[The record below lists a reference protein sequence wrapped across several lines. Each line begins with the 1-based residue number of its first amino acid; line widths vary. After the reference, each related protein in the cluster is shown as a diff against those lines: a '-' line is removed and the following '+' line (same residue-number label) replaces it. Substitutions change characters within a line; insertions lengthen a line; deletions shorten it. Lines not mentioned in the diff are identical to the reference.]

1 MFHKPNF
8 IFKNLLIKFSTLFAK
23 LSPNGVK
30 VSVLP
35 NFTGRKKIVFSSPL
49 IYTTN
54 YTHMKTKQLTL
65 PLFPLNMI
73 LFPGETTKLY
83 IFEDRYKQL
92 VEDCLDND
100 ASFGIPYLEK
110 GKMQKYGSEV
120 KISRILKTH
129 ENGGMDILIE
139 GVSMFEL
146 LEFSEVLR
154 PKLYGAGLVSS
165 LNITQKIILNNLQD
179 ATVNYFGTVQNKM
192 IDYETV
198 VKLSVY
204 SVASALQLTNPE
216 KYRLV
221 AARNQQLH
229 LLSLLNF
236 IIHIINTEQHLKDRF
251 IDN

>member
-1 MFHKPNF
+1 MYKPHF
-8 IFKNLLIKFSTLFAK
+8 IFNNLLIKFSTLFAR
-23 LSPNGVK
+23 LSLNGVK
-30 VSVLP
+30 LRVLP
-35 NFTGRKKIVFSSPL
+35 NLSSKKNIVFGSPL
-49 IYTTN
+49 IHTTK

-65 PLFPLNMI
+65 PMFPLNMI

-92 VEDCLDND
+92 VEDCMDND

-110 GKMQKYGSEV
+110 GKMHKFGSEV
-120 KISRILKTH
+120 KINRILKTH
-129 ENGGMDILIE
+129 DNGGMDILIE

-146 LEFSEVLR
+146 LEFTEVLR
-154 PKLYGAGLVSS
+154 PKLYGAGLTSA
-165 LNITQKIILNNLQD
+165 LNIHQKILLNNLQD
-179 ATVNYFGTVQNKM
+179 ATVNYFGTVQNKL

-198 VKLSVY
+198 AKLNIY

-236 IIHIINTEQHLKDRF
+236 IIHIINTEQQLKDRF